1 MKKETVGRIFTIL
14 IVGMLLAGQAHA
26 QSSGASTMTLFPTS
40 ITAKAGETFDLK
52 IQVNP
57 NGELLDTVR
66 AILTFTPTILEV
78 EDVAL
83 TGAFD
88 RVSPGNSV
96 ENSQGILS
104 FGGFTLQGPVT
115 QSTEFAQVTFRALAE
130 GEGEINISP
139 SSRLI
144 SNGEETINLT
154 LLGEVSVTIVSG
166 DVPVSG
172 SVKIES
178 LTHSDQESWYNNP
191 IAELVWSVE
200 GGEGEVDEY
209 LFALDQS
216 SATTPTQSLS
226 ATVTSYT
233 TQELTDGIWY
243 VHVRSKL
250 TSGGLT
256 PTTHRAIRVDRTPPN
271 PWEIDLTTDQIIEN
285 ESLQAFFGTTDE
297 TSGVAKYE
305 LSLNGSDYASVTSPQ
320 TFQNLPPGTYVVQMR
335 AVDKAG
341 NETYAQAVFRSYP
354 EGSVLPTRPSSEAEE
369 GKRFGVREL
378 LITLAFGILLVI
390 GIIYRTIMLR
400 KKKNSSP
407 S

>member
-1 MKKETVGRIFTIL
+1 MKKENVGRIFTIL

-40 ITAKAGETFDLK
+40 VTAKVGETFDLK

-83 TGAFD
+83 IGAFD
-88 RVSPGNSV
+88 RVSPGNSL
-96 ENSQGILS
+96 ENSGGILS

-115 QSTEFAQVTFRALAE
+115 ESTEFAQVTFRALAE
-130 GEGEINISP
+130 GEGEINVSP

-144 SNGEETINLT
+144 SNGEEKINLA
-154 LLGEVSVTIVSG
+154 LLGEVSVTIVPE
-166 DVPVSG
+166 DVSVSG

-178 LTHSDQESWYNNP
+178 LTHPDQETWYNNP

-200 GGEGEVDEY
+200 GGKAEVDEY

-216 SATTPTQSLS
+216 SATTPTQSLP

-243 VHVRSKL
+243 VHIRSRL
-250 TSGGLT
+250 INGDLT
-256 PTTHRAIRVDRTPPN
+256 PITHRAIRVDRIPPN
-271 PWEIDLTTDQIIEN
+271 PWEIDLTVDQILEN

-297 TSGVAKYE
+297 TSGIARYE

-320 TFQNLPPGTYVVQMR
+320 TFQNVPPGTYVLQMR
-335 AVDKAG
+335 ALDWAG
-341 NETYAQAVFRSYP
+341 NETYAQALFRSYP
-354 EGSVLPTRPSSEAEE
+354 EGTVLPTRPVVEVEEAERL
-369 GKRFGVREL
+369 GMREL
-378 LITLAFGILLVI
+378 LITLGLGVLLVI
-390 GIIYRTIMLR
+390 GIIYRAIMLR
-400 KKKNSSP
+400 KKQT
-407 S
+407 